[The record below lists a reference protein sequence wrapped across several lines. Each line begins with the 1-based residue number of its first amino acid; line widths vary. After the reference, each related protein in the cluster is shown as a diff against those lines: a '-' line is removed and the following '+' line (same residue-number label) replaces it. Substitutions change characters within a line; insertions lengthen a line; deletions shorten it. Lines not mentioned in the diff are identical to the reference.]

1 MATSELPQE
10 DWDLELTF
18 PPHPLDWEQ
27 AVSQAAAT
35 EGDEANV
42 GDYQVE
48 TGDKGATTWT
58 VPKADAWGDNPVEPS
73 NGGPDA
79 TIKRTTETEA
89 PSGRFTTEIQT
100 GESQIGAPAEEGD
113 VIIEEEKEPEVP
125 NEETVEVIDVA
136 WGLKDTT
143 LKVVDEDPG
152 VTQTPI
158 TALMPNQE
166 GTLDFEGMP
175 DLEDMGSEE
184 IIGEEPPVDVPSTE
198 GPPALPWIHFKAQ
211 IHQDEIQ
218 YWAAMFTWF

>member
-1 MATSELPQE
+1 MAAPELPKE

-18 PPHPLDWEQ
+18 PPCPLNWEQ

-35 EGDEANV
+35 ESDEANV

-48 TGDKGATTWT
+48 IGDEGMTTWT

-79 TIKRTTETEA
+79 TIKGTAETEA
-89 PSGRFTTEIQT
+89 PGGRFTTKTQT

-113 VIIEEEKEPEVP
+113 IMIEEEEEPEVP
-125 NEETVEVIDVA
+125 NEETVVVTDAA

-152 VTQTPI
+152 ATQAPI
-158 TALMPNQE
+158 TALMPGQE

-175 DLEDMGSEE
+175 NLEDIGSGE
-184 IIGEEPPVDVPSTE
+184 IIGEEPPVDIPPTE
-198 GPPALPWIHFKAQ
+198 GSPALPWVCFEAQ
-211 IHQDEIQ
+211 IHQDEVQ